1 MAFHINRVPVGTNY
15 LVQKAYI
22 VKITLLIFCI
32 IFTSVVGADDKPTI
46 NFAPLPTRE
55 ATNNIKEFLSMTYYL
70 ENKLSIDFNYIYK
83 NDYNDIL
90 AGFENQSI
98 DLAYLGPLPLITL
111 INKYPYV
118 EPLVAFKNKNGTSRY
133 RCVLAKFK
141 NDSFDIDKPIK
152 VALTQ
157 PLSTCGYYMTSILLQ
172 DKFGI
177 DLKQQQYHY
186 TMSHTNALLAVL
198 QGEFL
203 IAGAKDSIAGQF
215 ESLGMEIIAQSG
227 ELPGF
232 SLVANKKTLSAKQI
246 EAIRSSLLSIPQ
258 ETIKSWE
265 GFMSHGMTKASI
277 KDYATFNINFDIPQ
291 QGNIK

>member
-1 MAFHINRVPVGTNY
+1 MSKG
-15 LVQKAYI
+15 LI
-22 VKITLLIFCI
+22 VKIALLIFCI
-32 IFTSVVGADDKPTI
+32 IFTSIASADDKTSI

-70 ENKLSIDFNYIYK
+70 ENKLSIDFNFIDK
-83 NDYNDIL
+83 KDYQDIL
-90 AGFENQSI
+90 DGFEDQSV

-111 INKYPYV
+111 IKKYAYA
-118 EPLVAFKNKNGTSRY
+118 EPIVTFKNKSGSSKY

-141 NDSFDIDKPIK
+141 NDSFDKDKPIK

-157 PLSTCGYYMTSILLQ
+157 PLSTCGYFMTSKLLK

-177 DLKQQQYHY
+177 DLKQQKYHY

-203 IAGAKDSIAGQF
+203 IAGAKDTIAGQF
-215 ESLGMEIIAQSG
+215 ESLGMEIIAQSD
-227 ELPGF
+227 ELPGL
-232 SLVANKKTLSAKQI
+232 SLVANKKSLSAKQI
-246 EAIRSSLLSIPQ
+246 DDIRNSLLAVPQ

-265 GFMSHGMTKASI
+265 GFMSHGMTKVSI
-277 KDYATFNINFDIPQ
+277 KDYAAQNIDIDIPQ
-291 QGNIK
+291 QGNIP